1 MRKHKH
7 KRLSAIPR
15 RKRER
20 PYVYGKLGCLIYG
33 DTVSLE
39 TRCLHCNCR
48 VVLACNTHEK
58 VTAWLDLVKR
68 DMETKVYE
76 KLSSTQKRKAIAE
89 VEDILGETKT
99 N

>member
-1 MRKHKH
+1 MRKSRLTNVPKY
-7 KRLSAIPR
+7 KR
-15 RKRER
+15 KR
-20 PYVYGKLGCLIYG
+20 PYVYSQIECRV
-33 DTVSLE
+33 DAAVDVVSLE
-39 TRCLHCNCR
+39 GRCRHCGYR
-48 VVLACNTHEK
+48 VVLACNTYSD
-58 VTAWLDLVKR
+58 VTAWLKSLQH